1 MRVVLY
7 ALAGFLFLA
16 VTFHWLA
23 ANSEQYVNRVDPL
36 PLQAVGEHAQALH
49 RASFVVDLH
58 ADSALMGRDLLERSS
73 VGHVDL
79 PRLVEGGVGL
89 QFFTIPTRVPL
100 SLPFDIHRT
109 ARDDPDMLR
118 VLDWVQ
124 SGSLRG
130 LGAFRRGMIQAER
143 VHRAARRS
151 DGALVV
157 IRTRRDLA
165 ALLDARAKGE
175 NKVGALLGLEGA
187 HALEDR
193 LENLTRFES
202 AGVRMIGLAHFFDNG
217 FAGSAHGI
225 EKGGLTELGRELV
238 TRMVDRGIMI
248 DLAHAS
254 PKTIDEVI
262 ALVDVPTVVSHTGV
276 KGTCDNPRNLSDRH
290 VRAIAKG
297 GGVIGVGY
305 WEMAVC
311 GTAPREIVAAML
323 HIYALVGD
331 EYIALGSDYDGGTTV
346 NFDTSQLPVLTQAML
361 DADLSDESIAKILGG
376 NIVRVMRQ
384 VLPEG

>member
-1 MRVVLY
+1 
-7 ALAGFLFLA
+7 
-16 VTFHWLA
+16 
-23 ANSEQYVNRVDPL
+23 
-36 PLQAVGEHAQALH
+36 
-49 RASFVVDLH
+49 
-58 ADSALMGRDLLERSS
+58 
-73 VGHVDL
+73 
-79 PRLVEGGVGL
+79 
-89 QFFTIPTRVPL
+89 
-100 SLPFDIHRT
+100 
-109 ARDDPDMLR
+109 
-118 VLDWVQ
+118 
-124 SGSLRG
+124 
-130 LGAFRRGMIQAER
+130 
-143 VHRAARRS
+143 
-151 DGALVV
+151 
-157 IRTRRDLA
+157 
-165 ALLDARAKGE
+165 
-175 NKVGALLGLEGA
+175 
-187 HALEDR
+187 
-193 LENLTRFES
+193 
-202 AGVRMIGLAHFFDNG
+202 
-217 FAGSAHGI
+217 I

-331 EYIALGSDYDGGTTV
+331 EHIALGSDYDGGTTV